1 MKKFYKM
8 RQDIK
13 DDIVCKYSSA
23 VDKTERYH
31 SHIEI
36 HYALTDGIT
45 AKINGEEFELFL
57 DTFVIAD
64 SFDVQS
70 YDGKGEVLYLSI
82 PDRYYESY
90 KKLKGQRRLKQ
101 NYFTTKSQTLL
112 IKSILT
118 QIYEASQK
126 SNNFLQMEGLIKY
139 LLGTILSFTELIEE
153 KSVGSNDTVKQL
165 LLFINNNFNRDL
177 TLDYISSSLGYNKHY
192 ISHVLSKTLSTS
204 LNDYINGLRVDYF
217 INNVDNTENI
227 SETAF
232 KSGFQSLATFYRAF
246 EKVHGCSPKKYLKNI
261 HYNTNSL

>member
-1 MKKFYKM
+1 M

-13 DDIVCKYSSA
+13 DDIVCKYSTA

-90 KKLKGQRRLKQ
+90 KKLKGQRRLKHNFFNDKNQ
-101 NYFTTKSQTLL
+101 SLL
-112 IKSILT
+112 VKNILT
-118 QIYEASQK
+118 QICEANQK
-126 SNNFLQMEGLIKY
+126 NNNFLQMEGLIKY
-139 LLGTILSFTELIEE
+139 LLGTILSFTELVDK
-153 KSVGSNDTVKQL
+153 KSVGSNDTVKEL
-165 LLFINNNFNRDL
+165 LIFINDNFSQDL
-177 TLDYISSSLGYNKHY
+177 SLEYISTSLGYNKHY
-192 ISHVLSKTLSTS
+192 VSHLLSNALSTS
-204 LNDYINGLRVDYF
+204 LNDYINGLRVKYF
-217 INNVDNTENI
+217 INNVDNAENI
-227 SETAF
+227 KETAF

-246 EKVHGCSPKKYLKNI
+246 EKVCGCSPKKYLKNSC
-261 HYNTNSL
+261 YSTNSL